1 MFYAVSGLEH
11 AAILVVG
18 IVWTYAISASDA
30 IKGSWV
36 RLSLAIAGPLFALF
50 YYKYFGFVL
59 ETLAGRTDGVAAFS
73 LFESIILPAGISFF
87 TFQLVAYAIDRFRG
101 EIQKPPAFA
110 RFALYVSFFQQLVA
124 GPILR
129 FHQVSEPISR
139 LSTFTL
145 NHHAAMQ
152 AIAYIVA
159 GLALKVLLADTL
171 GNYNGVWI
179 DHPEN
184 LTASTAVFVLLAYS
198 FQIYYDFFGYSLI
211 AIGLG
216 KLFGFDFPNNFLR
229 PYQSRNIKD
238 FWRRWHITLSFWI
251 RDYLYLPLG
260 GNRYYARNIL
270 IVFAICGLW
279 HGAGFPF
286 IVWGLYH
293 GCLVALYNVTAR
305 FWDAMP
311 NLIQVSL
318 TFLLVSLGWTLFV
331 FDFQDAI
338 TFFTSLAGFGTGLA
352 PTPNIEHWTVLALA
366 AFVCF
371 VPGLETALARA
382 GSNATWRDAVIYAGF
397 AVAVLLFLNRSHTFI
412 YFRF

>member
-59 ETLAGRTDGVAAFS
+59 ETLAGRTNGVAAFS

-110 RFALYVSFFQQLVA
+110 RFALYVSFFPQLVA

-159 GLALKVLLADTL
+159 GLALKVLLADLETT
-171 GNYNGVWI
+171 
-179 DHPEN
+179 
-184 LTASTAVFVLLAYS
+184 TASGS
-198 FQIYYDFFGYSLI
+198 
-211 AIGLG
+211 
-216 KLFGFDFPNNFLR
+216 
-229 PYQSRNIKD
+229 
-238 FWRRWHITLSFWI
+238 ITP
-251 RDYLYLPLG
+251 R
-260 GNRYYARNIL
+260 
-270 IVFAICGLW
+270 
-279 HGAGFPF
+279 
-286 IVWGLYH
+286 
-293 GCLVALYNVTAR
+293 T
-305 FWDAMP
+305 
-311 NLIQVSL
+311 
-318 TFLLVSLGWTLFV
+318 
-331 FDFQDAI
+331 
-338 TFFTSLAGFGTGLA
+338 
-352 PTPNIEHWTVLALA
+352 
-366 AFVCF
+366 
-371 VPGLETALARA
+371 
-382 GSNATWRDAVIYAGF
+382 
-397 AVAVLLFLNRSHTFI
+397 
-412 YFRF
+412 

>member
-1 MFYAVSGLEH
+1 
-11 AAILVVG
+11 
-18 IVWTYAISASDA
+18 
-30 IKGSWV
+30 
-36 RLSLAIAGPLFALF
+36 
-50 YYKYFGFVL
+50 
-59 ETLAGRTDGVAAFS
+59 
-73 LFESIILPAGISFF
+73 
-87 TFQLVAYAIDRFRG
+87 
-101 EIQKPPAFA
+101 
-110 RFALYVSFFQQLVA
+110 
-124 GPILR
+124 
-129 FHQVSEPISR
+129 
-139 LSTFTL
+139 
-145 NHHAAMQ
+145 MQ